1 MVYFLAKLQAV
12 LVSCAKQCIFV
23 LMLTNL
29 SDQMFDQHFLNSD
42 YSFFLAAVGIF
53 HTHTHTG

>member
-1 MVYFLAKLQAV
+1 MLSGKVTGSPCVMCQTV
-12 LVSCAKQCIFV
+12 LFV

-42 YSFFLAAVGIF
+42 
-53 HTHTHTG
+53 